1 MTNLVRANAEV
12 AHRAKGRYFP
22 RMTSLP
28 VQPVLMSV
36 EEFLEAEPGYDVK
49 HEFLGGV
56 VYAMAGASTL
66 HNEIATNLIVALGT
80 RLRGKPCKPF
90 GSDMKVKINI
100 SDSTYFYYPDAMI
113 VCNRAGMGASWSEKP
128 AVIFEILSDSTR
140 RIDEREKW
148 LAYLFI
154 PGLAAYVLIE
164 QNSQRVLIEHRVE
177 AGWNRE
183 VIAGPDAIVK
193 LPSVDVEFL
202 IAELYARVGE

>member
-1 MTNLVRANAEV
+1 
-12 AHRAKGRYFP
+12 
-22 RMTSLP
+22 
-28 VQPVLMSV
+28 MSV
-36 EEFLEAEPGYDVK
+36 EQFLEAEPGYDVK
-49 HEFLGGV
+49 HEFLGGM
-56 VYAMAGASTL
+56 VYAMACASTP
-66 HNEIATNLIVALGT
+66 HNEIATNLSGILYN

-128 AVIFEILSDSTR
+128 TVIFEILSDSTR

-148 LAYLFI
+148 LAYLSI

-164 QNSQRVLIEHRVE
+164 QNSHRVLIERRVE

-183 VIAGPDAIVK
+183 VVEGPDAVVR
-193 LPSVDVEFL
+193 LAAVDVEFPL
-202 IAELYARVGE
+202 TELYERVGE